1 MVLSY
6 FMDMNI
12 IMKDIKI
19 RIVNIFSWNK
29 IFVME
34 IYKFRYII
42 LKYICIN
49 LLSYDWEML
58 IYCKSFNLDVIYIY
72 INMYMYIKL
81 SWFDKN
87 EWI

>member
-42 LKYICIN
+42 MKYICIN

-72 INMYMYIKL
+72 NYMYMFIKL

-87 EWI
+87 